1 MSDIFSYS
9 KINTFSN
16 CRELYHINY
25 IQQIRKKNDN
35 IESYLGSCVHYVIE
49 YIYEN
54 KLDTI
59 TLDEIVYIYNE
70 HWKERWHDNIYMP
83 DRSKKPE
90 QYFDLG
96 VECLRLFF
104 KKNIH
109 NKPNFL
115 KDVVGCELELS
126 FEDNDNNIYRGIID
140 RLDFDKDKNQYVIN
154 DYKTSKRIISA
165 KKAQTD
171 LQLGLYLIAVQEKY
185 NTNQPITLKWHFL
198 RYGIEVSVT
207 PDNNDIDLIK
217 RQLNRKTEEIKKL
230 SDERDNFFPNET
242 PLCNW
247 CHYWEECTA
256 KTTSNPAKRITNA
269 NY

>member
-25 IQQIRKKNDN
+25 IQEIRKKNDN

-49 YIYEN
+49 YIYNN

-59 TLDEIVYIYNE
+59 TLDEIIYIYNE
-70 HWKERWHDNIYMP
+70 YWNEKWHDYIFMP

-90 QYFDLG
+90 QYFNLG
-96 VECLRLFF
+96 IECLRIFF
-104 KKNIH
+104 KKNIQ
-109 NKPNFL
+109 NNQNFL
-115 KDVVGCELELS
+115 KNVIGCELKMN
-126 FEDNDNNIYRGIID
+126 FNYQDYNYRGIID
-140 RLDFDKDKNQYVIN
+140 RLDFDPGKEEYTIN
-154 DYKTSKRIISA
+154 DYKTSKRVITT

-171 LQLGLYLIAVQEKY
+171 LQLGLYLIAIQKKY
-185 NTNQPITLKWHFL
+185 NTNKPITLKWHFL

-207 PDNNDIDLIK
+207 PDDNDIELIK
-217 RQLNRKTEEIKKL
+217 KKLNHKTEEIKTL
-230 SDERDNFFPNET
+230 SNERDNFFPNET

-256 KTTSNPAKRITNA
+256 KITSNPARRIKNA
-269 NY
+269 SH